1 MRELLALLGFMA
13 AVGGAALALLMRSP
27 APAEFPLDDSGAWML
42 CAAGL
47 ATLAVACWPRHD
59 DALDGARRSR

>member
-13 AVGGAALALLMRSP
+13 AVGGAALALLMRSSDP
-27 APAEFPLDDSGAWML
+27 TMPLDDSGAWML

-47 ATLAVACWPRHD
+47 ASLCVACWPRHD

>member
-13 AVGGAALALLMRSP
+13 AVGGAALALLMRASDP
-27 APAEFPLDDSGAWML
+27 TMPLDDSGAWGI

-59 DALDGARRSR
+59 DALDGARRPR